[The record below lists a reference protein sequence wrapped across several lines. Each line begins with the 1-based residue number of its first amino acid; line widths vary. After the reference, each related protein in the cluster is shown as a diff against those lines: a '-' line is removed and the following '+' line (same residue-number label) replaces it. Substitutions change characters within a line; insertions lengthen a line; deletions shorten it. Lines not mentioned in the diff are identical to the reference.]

1 LRELEAAGD
10 PMVLHTARALA
21 ARKRLA
27 EANSL
32 LLDQKLAEAA
42 AVFREVARLTADP
55 VAKAELE
62 ERAASLDATVAAARK
77 P

>member
-21 ARKRLA
+21 ARERLA

-32 LLDQKLAEAA
+32 LLDQKLARRRRCSKRC
-42 AVFREVARLTADP
+42 AVDRGSSREGRAR
-55 VAKAELE
+55 